1 MTVSFSKSQHRS
13 SQSLASLSLE
23 NKVATTTTTTTY
35 QGSASKEALVAP
47 AAAEKHTIIA
57 ASLGESSRA
66 AAMATHVV
74 NGRTTTR
81 SRRARPS
88 SLGGSSDDFASKGL
102 QMDQVMS
109 ATSPAEER
117 KPTSKTSSRAPRPNH
132 KLCAGSAPASPRPQ
146 QLQHSSAA
154 LVSKHHPQVY
164 PAAGDERLGN
174 QLGAAASLYVFSK
187 TALERSFSNKSVHAK
202 VAKADALVTDQASK
216 LQPTVASS
224 SNSSPNSACRQDQA
238 IVPGAEQSGQELQQN
253 DQEPAEDSSILQ
265 ILEQNMQQDMDVTG
279 IVSMGEDNVDKQS
292 LETCGSNRP
301 ASADASTCKV
311 SERQSA
317 EGKAGNLLETSFVT
331 VESTASTAQDL
342 VNVVVSGCLSAPS
355 LEMSTEP
362 DDADGE
368 PSAISTVI
376 SSSIPRILHS
386 RGSSFSLDAE
396 RCVLPLGLQK
406 PSLILPHG
414 NREGKPA
421 MDSTVASLFPVEK
434 VTEEELTEAAFLSS
448 VGWSCKD
455 MSITGEKDCLEEVCQ
470 HPLPAISSRCGSNK
484 YMREIQ
490 YVPEVTSTRQ
500 HSVEANCFSSAGGHT
515 NSEAEVHEEEAP
527 PGVVESG
534 SSVASR
540 TSNTCPEPNN
550 RVRVPSDI
558 IQWNKI
564 RGRNLSR
571 KFPGMTAVGKS
582 GQNVLFKKQPML
594 DTSLVNLSDTT
605 LSYMADKAA
614 VHYNR
619 DLHPEKENMENS
631 NNCGQRIGDVVAGV
645 LVPGFQAFAAAT
657 QMAKKSDQPEDLHH
671 GGLAWQE
678 KGCQSKKAGHI
689 NLSNGTGILT
699 SRSVCKPAPRLMLGS
714 RTVPEVVYEKPSP
727 PPPPPSQQSNSS
739 MSMLQLYSQQTVEV
753 YHEAPTSFSL
763 LGNPSF
769 SSSHQD
775 RIWEEQAEAYSSGG
789 RGSPAHEYYGPGVFQ
804 SASSLAAGAISS
816 VESLHSAS
824 GSLRKHPLE
833 WTLTVSPSTLA
844 AATDH
849 ETCNSSHDEKSNSK
863 RNGRPRTPLRT
874 LLAQDNNGK
883 LMSGNNDI
891 VNRSRPLGNS
901 KRSIWSSCINCCSN
915 CVVN

>member
-1 MTVSFSKSQHRS
+1 MTVSFSKSRHRS

-23 NKVATTTTTTTY
+23 NKVATPTTTTTY
-35 QGSASKEALVAP
+35 QGSASKVALVAP
-47 AAAEKHTIIA
+47 AAAEKRTIIA

-88 SLGGSSDDFASKGL
+88 SLGGSSEDFASKGL
-102 QMDQVMS
+102 QMDQVMA

-117 KPTSKTSSRAPRPNH
+117 KLTSKTSSRAPRPNH
-132 KLCAGSAPASPRPQ
+132 KLCSGSAPASPRPQ

-164 PAAGDERLGN
+164 SAAGDERLGN
-174 QLGAAASLYVFSK
+174 QLGAAASHYVFSK

-202 VAKADALVTDQASK
+202 VAKADALTDQASK

-224 SNSSPNSACRQDQA
+224 SNSSPNSACMQDKA
-238 IVPGAEQSGQELQQN
+238 IVPGAEQSGQKLQQN

-265 ILEQNMQQDMDVTG
+265 ILAQNMQQDMDVTG
-279 IVSMGEDNVDKQS
+279 IVPMEEDNVDKQS
-292 LETCGSNRP
+292 LETCRSNRP
-301 ASADASTCKV
+301 ASADASTSKV

-317 EGKAGNLLETSFVT
+317 EGKAGNLLQTSFVT
-331 VESTASTAQDL
+331 VKRTASTVQDL
-342 VNVVVSGCLSAPS
+342 MNVVVSDR

-362 DDADGE
+362 DGADGE

-414 NREGKPA
+414 NREAKPA

-448 VGWSCKD
+448 VGWSCKN
-455 MSITGEKDCLEEVCQ
+455 MSMTGEKDCLEEKVCQ
-470 HPLPAISSRCGSNK
+470 HPLPVISSRCGSNK

-490 YVPEVTSTRQ
+490 YVSEVTSTRQ
-500 HSVEANCFSSAGGHT
+500 HSVEANCFSSNGGHT
-515 NSEAEVHEEEAP
+515 NSEAEVHQQEPP

-540 TSNTCPEPNN
+540 ASNTCPEPNN
-550 RVRVPSDI
+550 RVQVPSDI

-571 KFPGMTAVGKS
+571 KFPGMIAVGKS

-605 LSYMADKAA
+605 LSYLTDKAA
-614 VHYNR
+614 VHYNL

-631 NNCGQRIGDVVAGV
+631 NNREGQRIGDVVAGV
-645 LVPGFQAFAAAT
+645 VVPGFQAFAAAT
-657 QMAKKSDQPEDLHH
+657 QMTKKSDQSEDPHY

-714 RTVPEVVYEKPSP
+714 RTVPEVAYEKPSP
-727 PPPPPSQQSNSS
+727 PPPSSQQSNSS
-739 MSMLQLYSQQTVEV
+739 MSMLQLYSQQTVEE

-789 RGSPAHEYYGPGVFQ
+789 RGSPAHEDYGPGVFQ

-891 VNRSRPLGNS
+891 VNRSRPIGNP

>member
-1 MTVSFSKSQHRS
+1 MTVSFSKSRHRS

-23 NKVATTTTTTTY
+23 NKVATPTTTTTY
-35 QGSASKEALVAP
+35 QGSASKVALVAP
-47 AAAEKHTIIA
+47 AAAEKRTIIA

-88 SLGGSSDDFASKGL
+88 SLGGSSEDFASKGL
-102 QMDQVMS
+102 QMDQVMA

-117 KPTSKTSSRAPRPNH
+117 KLTSKTSSRAPRPNH
-132 KLCAGSAPASPRPQ
+132 KLCSGSAPASPRPQ

-164 PAAGDERLGN
+164 SAAGDERLGN
-174 QLGAAASLYVFSK
+174 QLGAAASHYVFSK

-202 VAKADALVTDQASK
+202 VAKADALTDQASK

-224 SNSSPNSACRQDQA
+224 SNSSPNSACMQDKA
-238 IVPGAEQSGQELQQN
+238 IVPGAEQSGQKLQQN
-253 DQEPAEDSSILQ
+253 DQEPAE
-265 ILEQNMQQDMDVTG
+265 
-279 IVSMGEDNVDKQS
+279 
-292 LETCGSNRP
+292 
-301 ASADASTCKV
+301 
-311 SERQSA
+311 
-317 EGKAGNLLETSFVT
+317 
-331 VESTASTAQDL
+331 
-342 VNVVVSGCLSAPS
+342 
-355 LEMSTEP
+355 
-362 DDADGE
+362 
-368 PSAISTVI
+368 
-376 SSSIPRILHS
+376 
-386 RGSSFSLDAE
+386 E

-414 NREGKPA
+414 NREAKPA

-448 VGWSCKD
+448 VGWSCKN
-455 MSITGEKDCLEEVCQ
+455 MSMTGEKDCLEEKVCQ
-470 HPLPAISSRCGSNK
+470 HPLPVISSRCGSNK

-490 YVPEVTSTRQ
+490 YVSEVTSTRQ
-500 HSVEANCFSSAGGHT
+500 HSVEANCFSSNGGHT
-515 NSEAEVHEEEAP
+515 NSEAEVHQQEPP

-540 TSNTCPEPNN
+540 ASNTCPEPNN
-550 RVRVPSDI
+550 RVQVPSDI

-571 KFPGMTAVGKS
+571 KFPGMIAVGKS

-605 LSYMADKAA
+605 LSYLTDKAA
-614 VHYNR
+614 VHYNL

-631 NNCGQRIGDVVAGV
+631 NNREGQRIGDVVAGV
-645 LVPGFQAFAAAT
+645 VVPGFQAFAAAT
-657 QMAKKSDQPEDLHH
+657 QMTKKSDQSEDPHY

-714 RTVPEVVYEKPSP
+714 RTVPEVAYEKPSP
-727 PPPPPSQQSNSS
+727 PPPSSQQSNSS
-739 MSMLQLYSQQTVEV
+739 MSMLQLYSQQTVEE

-789 RGSPAHEYYGPGVFQ
+789 RGSPAHEDYGPGVFQ

-891 VNRSRPLGNS
+891 VNRSRPIGNP

>member
-1 MTVSFSKSQHRS
+1 MTVSFSKSRHRS

-23 NKVATTTTTTTY
+23 NKVATPTTTTAY
-35 QGSASKEALVAP
+35 QGSASKEVLVAP
-47 AAAEKHTIIA
+47 AAAEKRTIIA

-88 SLGGSSDDFASKGL
+88 SLGGSSEDFASKGL
-102 QMDQVMS
+102 QMDQVMA

-117 KPTSKTSSRAPRPNH
+117 KLTSKTSSRAPRPNH
-132 KLCAGSAPASPRPQ
+132 KLCSGSAPASPRPQ

-164 PAAGDERLGN
+164 SAAGDERLGN
-174 QLGAAASLYVFSK
+174 QLGAAASHYVFSK
-187 TALERSFSNKSVHAK
+187 TAPERSFSNKSVHAK
-202 VAKADALVTDQASK
+202 VAKADALTDQASK

-224 SNSSPNSACRQDQA
+224 SNSSPNSACRQDEA
-238 IVPGAEQSGQELQQN
+238 IVPGAEQSGQKLQQN

-265 ILEQNMQQDMDVTG
+265 ILAQNMQQDMDVTG
-279 IVSMGEDNVDKQS
+279 IVPMEEDNVDKQS
-292 LETCGSNRP
+292 LETCRSNRP
-301 ASADASTCKV
+301 ASADASTSKV

-317 EGKAGNLLETSFVT
+317 EGKAGNLLQTSFVT
-331 VESTASTAQDL
+331 VESIPSTVQDL
-342 VNVVVSGCLSAPS
+342 MNVVVSDG

-362 DDADGE
+362 AGADGE
-368 PSAISTVI
+368 PSVISTVI

-414 NREGKPA
+414 NREAKPA

-448 VGWSCKD
+448 VGWSCED
-455 MSITGEKDCLEEVCQ
+455 MSITGEKDCLEEKVCK
-470 HPLPAISSRCGSNK
+470 HPLPVISSRCGSNK
-484 YMREIQ
+484 YMRRIQ
-490 YVPEVTSTRQ
+490 YVSEVTSTRH
-500 HSVEANCFSSAGGHT
+500 HSVEANCFSGTGGHT
-515 NSEAEVHEEEAP
+515 NSEAGVHEEEAP

-540 TSNTCPEPNN
+540 TSNTCPDPNN
-550 RVRVPSDI
+550 RVQVPSDI

-571 KFPGMTAVGKS
+571 KFPGMIAVGKS

-594 DTSLVNLSDTT
+594 DASLVNLSDTT
-605 LSYMADKAA
+605 LSYPADKAA
-614 VHYNR
+614 VHYKL

-631 NNCGQRIGDVVAGV
+631 NNCEGQRIGDVVAGV

-657 QMAKKSDQPEDLHH
+657 QMTKKSDQSEDLHH

-714 RTVPEVVYEKPSP
+714 RTIPEVAYEKPSP
-727 PPPPPSQQSNSS
+727 PPPSSQQSNSS
-739 MSMLQLYSQQTVEV
+739 ISMLQLYSQQTVEV

-789 RGSPAHEYYGPGVFQ
+789 RGSPAHEDYGPGVFQ

-891 VNRSRPLGNS
+891 VNRSRPLGNP